1 MRASLLVVL
10 SAVAT
15 CAASQG
21 IVSSAIQQRQ
31 TTNQTSHYPFS
42 PLLDGAVTKPPACS
56 VICVMQSASP
66 TSSSSIDP
74 IQALC
79 SKTVDPVVADKLQA
93 CLFSSCTLQELLQA
107 KRFTAALCHE
117 KQTDHGPMI
126 MGVVWASQA
135 ISVIAIILRVL
146 ARTAILETSR
156 FEANRWGWDDTVIMS
171 ASFANLASGV
181 LVSMAVVD
189 GGYGKDVWVLTEDQ
203 ITYGIKVSDSIAIPL
218 YNNLPPSKCRCT
230 DNTAKHLIT
239 TEPIYI
245 ASLGV
250 VKVSI
255 LLFYLRIFPKQSGH
269 HRFRILCW
277 IMIGAVSLYTLVHM
291 LILIFQCWPTSYA
304 WTRYF
309 GDYDAGTCKDLEP
322 SIITHGVL
330 NMAAD
335 WIIFVMPIKGLVEL
349 KMKRA
354 KKVLAIAV
362 LAWGLGGSVCS
373 IFRLIELLHVRKIDF
388 KEDPNVTMR
397 LAKFLIWST
406 AEVNTTLFCACMP
419 MALQV
424 VRRIIKRVDGSYPS
438 SHKLGGKSNSFSYYG
453 QTDDTLASRRT
464 AATKASR
471 RGHLSLE
478 LTNISELALNDGLR
492 AHPATADKTQ
502 TAAVDS
508 GEYRGDQACGDEEKG
523 DSRRCGSSTRRSW
536 GSAPGIVI

>member
-10 SAVAT
+10 SAMARF
-15 CAASQG
+15 AASQS
-21 IVSSAIQQRQ
+21 IISSVIQQRQ
-31 TTNQTSHYPFS
+31 TTNQTSHNPFS
-42 PLLDGAVTKPPACS
+42 SLLDGAATKPPACS
-56 VICVMQSASP
+56 VICVMKSASA

-74 IQALC
+74 LQALC
-79 SKTVDPVVADKLQA
+79 SKHVDPVVAEKLQT
-93 CLFSSCTLQELLQA
+93 CLFTSCTLQELLQA
-107 KRFTAALCHE
+107 KRFTASLCHE
-117 KQTDHGPMI
+117 KQTDLGPMI
-126 MGVVWASQA
+126 MGVIWASEA
-135 ISVIAIILRVL
+135 ISVLAIILRVL

-171 ASFANLASGV
+171 ALFANLASGV
-181 LVSMAVVD
+181 LVSMAVVE
-189 GGYGKDVWVLTEDQ
+189 GGYGKDVWVLTESQ
-203 ITYGIKVSDSIAIPL
+203 ITYGIK
-218 YNNLPPSKCRCT
+218 Y
-230 DNTAKHLIT
+230 LII
-239 TEPIYI
+239 TEPIYL

-277 IMIGAVSLYTLVHM
+277 VMIAAVSLYTVVHM

-304 WTRYF
+304 WTRFF
-309 GDYDAGTCKDLEP
+309 GDYDAGTCKDLEA
-322 SIITHGVL
+322 STITHGVL

-373 IFRLIELLHVRKIDF
+373 VFRLVELIHVRKIDF
-388 KEDPNVTMR
+388 KEDPNVTLR

-406 AEVNTTLFCACMP
+406 AEVNSTLFCACMP

-424 VRRIIKRVDGSYPS
+424 VRRIIKKVDGSYPS
-438 SHKLGGKSNSFSYYG
+438 SHKLGGKSSSFSYYG

-478 LTNISELALNDGLR
+478 LTNISEIALNDGLR
-492 AHPATADKTQ
+492 AHPASADKTQ
-502 TAAVDS
+502 TAVVDS
-508 GEYRGDQACGDEEKG
+508 GEYRGDQACGDKEKG
-523 DSRRCGSSTRRSW
+523 NARRCGSSARRSW
-536 GSAPGIVI
+536 ESAPGKAV